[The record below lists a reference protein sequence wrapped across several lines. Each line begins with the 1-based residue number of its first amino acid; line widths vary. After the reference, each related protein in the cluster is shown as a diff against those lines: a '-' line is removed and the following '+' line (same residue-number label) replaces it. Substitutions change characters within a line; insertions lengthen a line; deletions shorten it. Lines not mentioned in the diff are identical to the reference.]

1 MDQKYLTRDI
11 DAELRAWQK
20 DKARKPLLVR
30 GARQVGKSTVV
41 RNLGKQ
47 FEFYLEL
54 NFEEQRSLH
63 SLFDGDL
70 DPKAICEKLSVLYN
84 VPIEPGRTL
93 LFLDEI
99 QACPNA
105 ISALRFFY
113 EKYAELHVIAAGSLL
128 EFALGELP
136 SFGVGRVRSIFM
148 YPLSFDEYL
157 LAIGELKLLEF
168 KHEGSPDNPIPE
180 AFHNKLI
187 EHLKKFWLHG
197 GMPEVVQYY
206 VQNPNDLP
214 GTSRLLTELM
224 AAFRADFAKYKA
236 RVPALRI
243 SEVFDA
249 VVAQSGAKF
258 MYSKAGV
265 ENKHRQVKEALDLLM
280 MAGLVIPVR
289 HTAANALPLGAEVNP
304 KRQKMLVLDTGLLQN
319 VLGAE
324 IATLLLDMEYAFSN
338 KGAIAEIF
346 TGLEMVKNNDP
357 YRPAE
362 LYYWHR
368 EAPSGNAEVDYVVQK
383 GTSIIPVEVKSGRR
397 GAMQS
402 MFQFISEK
410 NSNRGVRISA
420 ENYGTYEKVELWP
433 LYAVGDFITAKD

>member
-1 MDQKYLTRDI
+1 MYIDRDI
-11 DAELRAWQK
+11 DEELFAWK
-20 DKARKPLLVR
+20 RDDSRKPLLLR

-41 RNLGKQ
+41 RSLGER
-47 FEFYLEL
+47 FDYFLEL

-63 SLFDGDL
+63 TLFEGDL
-70 DPKAICEKLSVLYN
+70 DPEDICEKLSVLYN
-84 VPIEPGRTL
+84 TPIEPGRTL
-93 LFLDEI
+93 LFFDEI

-113 EKYAELHVIAAGSLL
+113 EKYAALHLIAAGSLL
-128 EFALGELP
+128 EFALGDLP

-157 LAIGELKLLEF
+157 RAVGELKLLNF
-168 KHEGSPDNPIPE
+168 KRKASPTAPLPE
-180 AFHNKLI
+180 AFHDKLM
-187 EHLKKFWLHG
+187 EHLKRFLLHG
-197 GMPEVVQYY
+197 GMPEVVRYY
-206 VQNPNDLP
+206 VEHPNDLR
-214 GTSRLLTELM
+214 GASRLLTELM
-224 AAFRADFAKYKA
+224 AAFRADFSKYKE
-236 RVPALRI
+236 RVSALRI
-243 SEVFDA
+243 SEVFDG

-258 MYSKAGV
+258 IYSKAGIESNV
-265 ENKHRQVKEALDLLM
+265 RQVKEALDLLIM
-280 MAGLVIPVR
+280 SGLVIPVR
-289 HTAANALPLGAEVNP
+289 HTAANALPLGAEINP

-324 IATLLLDMEYAFSN
+324 IAALLLDAEYALSN

-346 TGLEMVKNNDP
+346 AGLEMVKNGDP

-368 EAPSGNAEVDYVVQK
+368 EASGSNAEVDYVVQK
-383 GTSIIPVEVKSGRR
+383 GTSIVPVEVKSGRR

-402 MFQFISEK
+402 MFRFISEK
-410 NSNRGVRISA
+410 KSNLGVRISA